1 MPPRSKVEQ
10 ARKQYFLQSQRAVVI
25 VRQVHA
31 GPRSSSSLKQFIA
44 VVTTVV
50 DLDVARE
57 RFGQVLK

>member
-31 GPRSSSSLKQFIA
+31 GPRSSSSLKQLIA